1 MEIDFQTLVHLLMFV
16 VAFGAMYL
24 GFLSDSL

>member
-1 MEIDFQTLVHLLMFV
+1 MEIDFETGMQIIMFF

-24 GFLSDSL
+24 GFLKDSM